1 MMKKIHTH
9 SHTGSCKDMYRH
21 MCENLDN
28 ELDSAACREIRK
40 HIEGCVNCSAML
52 DSLKKTVFLYKN
64 YPVPEIPAA
73 ARQELFAVIQLEK
86 EKTSRKK

>member
-1 MMKKIHTH
+1 MKHKHKHI
-9 SHTGSCKDMYRH
+9 GSCKEMYRH

-40 HIEGCVNCSAML
+40 HIENCENCSALL

-64 YPVPEIPAA
+64 YPIPEVPPAA
-73 ARQELFAVIQLEK
+73 HKELFAVIQLEQNK
-86 EKTSRKK
+86 KKSVRKK